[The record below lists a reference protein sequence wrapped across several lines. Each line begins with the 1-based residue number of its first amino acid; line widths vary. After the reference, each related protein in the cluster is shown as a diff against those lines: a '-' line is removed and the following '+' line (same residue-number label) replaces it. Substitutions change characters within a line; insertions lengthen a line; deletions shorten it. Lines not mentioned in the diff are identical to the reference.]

1 MVVRSE
7 EGLLACLAG
16 LHELEERVQGALEPC
31 EDARQ
36 LAETRRAQ
44 DALLTARTLATAM
57 LARRESRGAH
67 FRADAPDEDPA
78 QARPTIMRLA
88 DVL

>member
-1 MVVRSE
+1 MVVRTE
-7 EGLLACLAG
+7 EGLRACLAG
-16 LHELEERVQGALEPC
+16 LHELEDHLQDSP
-31 EDARQ
+31 D
-36 LAETRRAQ
+36 RRAQ
-44 DALLTARTLATAM
+44 DALLTARALATAM
-57 LARRESRGAH
+57 LNRRESRGAH